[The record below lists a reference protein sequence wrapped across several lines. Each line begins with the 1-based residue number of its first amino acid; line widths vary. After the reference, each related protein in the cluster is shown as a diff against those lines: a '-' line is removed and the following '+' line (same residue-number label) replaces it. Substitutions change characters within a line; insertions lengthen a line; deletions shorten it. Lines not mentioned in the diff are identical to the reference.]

1 MKSVE
6 VKLMRAL
13 PLTRVT
19 VIFALRKVAEVRS
32 APSILIAPAPV
43 NVAPSKSPYS
53 RCAFIR
59 SSSPFVLP
67 IVRWA
72 HLIWSVALAARSF
85 SISAVHGCAGG
96 DGGSEGDGDE
106 EAPVAKQAT
115 KNRMTMMDA
124 FGLPTPARMT
134 MVDAFGLLTAARR
147 SAQSSTA
154 YHTPRGRA
162 VTRSTHS
169 QFHSRNPRLISWAS
183 AIVWQ

>member
-106 EAPVAKQAT
+106 EAPVAKKAT
-115 KNRMTMMDA
+115 KH
-124 FGLPTPARMT
+124 RMT

>member
-6 VKLMRAL
+6 VKLMRAS

-19 VIFALRKVAEVRS
+19 VSFASRKVAEVRS
-32 APSILIAPAPV
+32 APSILIAPAAS

-53 RCAFIR
+53 RCASIR
-59 SSSPFVLP
+59 SSSSSLLP
-67 IVRWA
+67 IVRSA

-85 SISAVHGCAGG
+85 SISAVHGSAGG
-96 DGGSEGDGDE
+96 DDGGEGDGDE

-115 KNRMTMMDA
+115 KHRMTMVDT
-124 FGLPTPARMT
+124 FGLRTPARMT
-134 MVDAFGLLTAARR
+134 MVDAFGLPTPARR
-147 SAQSSTA
+147 TAQSSTA